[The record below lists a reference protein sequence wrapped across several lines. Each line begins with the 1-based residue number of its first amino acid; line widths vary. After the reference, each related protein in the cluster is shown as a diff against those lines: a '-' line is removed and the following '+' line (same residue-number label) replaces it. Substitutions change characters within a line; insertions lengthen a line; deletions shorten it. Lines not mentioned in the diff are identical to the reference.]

1 MLKYLALL
9 IVARCLGWL
18 PTRPAYAIA
27 RVVADL
33 AYLVYR
39 KGRRNGEDNVRHVI
53 GPDASRSEVTRA
65 TRHIFRNVFRY
76 YADMVRLPHMD
87 IERLYEEKL
96 TFHGLEHLQKA
107 LAAGRGVIISSAHY
121 GNPELAVQAMKVL
134 GVTVLA
140 FVEPLKPQRYADLM
154 QKLRSSHGLIYRPIS
169 LSSIKEALR
178 HLRQGGVVVLLSD
191 RDISK
196 TGITLP
202 FFGAETSVPTGAI
215 ELALHTGAQIIPA
228 FSRRRQ
234 LDECDVYIEPP
245 LQLTCTGDDKEDLR
259 VNTLA
264 LLSRI
269 EEYVREDP
277 GQWMVLERIWP
288 DRESAPQSEPNS
300 SPAGV
305 ARS

>member
-27 RVVADL
+27 RAVA
-33 AYLVYR
+33 AVSYLVYR
-39 KGRRNGEDNVRHVI
+39 SGRRNVEDNVRHVL
-53 GPDASRSEVTRA
+53 GPDASQAEVTKA
-65 TRHIFRNVFRY
+65 TRQVFRNVFRY

-87 IERLYEEKL
+87 IERLYKEKL
-96 TFHGLEHLQKA
+96 TFHGLEHLEKA
-107 LAAGRGVIISSAHY
+107 LAAGRGVIICSAHY
-121 GNPELAVQAMKVL
+121 GNPELAVQALKIL

-140 FVEPLKPQRYADLM
+140 FVEPLRPQRYADLM
-154 QKLRSSHGLIYRPIS
+154 QELRSSHGLIYRPIG
-169 LSSIKEALR
+169 LSSIKGALR

-202 FFGAETSVPTGAI
+202 FFGAEARVPTGAI
-215 ELALHTGAQIIPA
+215 ELAVHTGAQVIPA

-234 LDECDVYIEPP
+234 RDECDVYIEPP
-245 LQLTCTGDDKEDLR
+245 LELACTGDDRADLR

-264 LLSRI
+264 LLARI
-269 EEYVREDP
+269 EEHVRVDP
-277 GQWMVLERIWP
+277 GQWMVMERIWP
-288 DRESAPQSEPNS
+288 DREAAPQGEPDS

>member
-9 IVARCLGWL
+9 IAARCLGWL

-27 RVVADL
+27 HAAAAV

-39 KGRRNGEDNVRHVI
+39 SGRRNVEDNVRHVL
-53 GPDASRSEVTRA
+53 GPDASQAEVTRA
-65 TRHIFRNVFRY
+65 TREIFRNVFRY
-76 YADMVRLPHMD
+76 YADMVRLPRMN

-96 TFHGLEHLQKA
+96 TFHELEHLEKA
-107 LAAGRGVIISSAHY
+107 LAASRGVIICSAHY
-121 GNPELAVQAMKVL
+121 GNPELTVQALKVL

-140 FVEPLKPQRYADLM
+140 FVEPLKPRRYADLM
-154 QKLRSSHGLIYRPIS
+154 QELRSSHGLIYRPIG
-169 LSSIKEALR
+169 LSSIKGALR
-178 HLRQGGVVVLLSD
+178 HLRQGGVLVLLSD
-191 RDISK
+191 RDINK

-234 LDECDVYIEPP
+234 RDEIDVYIEPP
-245 LQLTCTGDDKEDLR
+245 LELAATGDDGADLR
-259 VNTLA
+259 ANTLA
-264 LLSRI
+264 LLARI
-269 EEYVREDP
+269 EEHIREDP

-288 DRESAPQSEPNS
+288 ASESAPQSEPDS

>member
-9 IVARCLGWL
+9 ITARCLGWL
-18 PTRPAYAIA
+18 PPRPAYAIA
-27 RVVADL
+27 RAVADL

-39 KGRRNGEDNVRHVI
+39 SGRRNVEDNMRHVL
-53 GPDASRSEVTRA
+53 GPDASPAEVTRA
-65 TRHIFRNVFRY
+65 THQVFRNVFRY
-76 YADMVRLPHMD
+76 YADMVRLPHMN
-87 IERLYEEKL
+87 IERLYEKKL
-96 TFHGLEHLQKA
+96 TFHGLEHLEKA
-107 LAAGRGVIISSAHY
+107 LAAGHGVIICSAHY

-140 FVEPLKPQRYADLM
+140 FVEPLKPKRYADLM
-154 QKLRSSHGLIYRPIS
+154 KELRSSHGLIYRPIG

-178 HLRQGGVVVLLSD
+178 HLRQGDVVVLLSD
-191 RDISK
+191 RDINK

-234 LDECDVYIEPP
+234 RDEIDVYIEPP
-245 LQLTCTGDDKEDLR
+245 LELACTGDDKADLR
-259 VNTLA
+259 ANTLA
-264 LLSRI
+264 LLSHI
-269 EEYVREDP
+269 EEYVREDA
-277 GQWMVLERIWP
+277 GQWMVMERIWP